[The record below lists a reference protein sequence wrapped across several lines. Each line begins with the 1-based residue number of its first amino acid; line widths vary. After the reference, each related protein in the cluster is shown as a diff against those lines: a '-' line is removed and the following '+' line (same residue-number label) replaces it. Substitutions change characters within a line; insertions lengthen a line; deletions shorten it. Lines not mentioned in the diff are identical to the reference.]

1 MILEEIIRNT
11 LVETGFI
18 TFIVPTILF
27 MAIVYVFLQRSKIVE
42 SKFLAFTIAF
52 FSSLLV
58 LVFPIIAGI
67 DISIFLSTFFAH
79 LFVIVIVFFVGLIA
93 ASIFYPDFT
102 KILERFTHRS
112 MIMIMIII
120 ALVAFVTS
128 GIISFLISTLGGPQI
143 PSTSNSNSN
152 PTPSDITFTLGTLVL
167 LIVFA
172 VIIFAAGY
180 ALRREV

>member
-27 MAIVYVFLQRSKIVE
+27 MAIIYVFLQRSKIVQ

-112 MIMIMIII
+112 MIVATIII
-120 ALVAFVTS
+120 ALIAFVTS
-128 GIISFLISTLGGPQI
+128 GIITFLVSTLGGPQI
-143 PSTSNSNSN
+143 PSGPNPN
-152 PTPSDITFTLGTLVL
+152 PTPSDVAFTLGTLVL
-167 LIVFA
+167 LIIFA
-172 VIIFAAGY
+172 AIIFAASY
-180 ALRREV
+180 ALRREA